1 MIINLFC
8 NISMQMSFVIIW
20 PSWNDDQH
28 SAEYVHPKGF
38 ENFVP
43 VQYWQWTVLLIDTQ
57 DRIPL
62 SPLNM
67 NSEKKAP
74 KLPRI
79 CYSHTSPAATGG
91 KLQNVW
97 LLLPQF
103 GSLYSSG
110 SACSKETN
118 FKFFHPLER
127 EGEWSNTSVM
137 FFYLPYISNLIINWQ
152 VGYAHINLL
161 VYIPV
166 IWM

>member
-1 MIINLFC
+1 MMINLFC

-20 PSWNDDQH
+20 PRRNEHQY
-28 SAEYVHPKGF
+28 SAGYVHPKGF
-38 ENFVP
+38 VNIVP
-43 VQYWQWTVLLIDTQ
+43 VQYSQWMVLLIDTQ

-62 SPLNM
+62 SPLNR

-74 KLPRI
+74 KLLHI

-127 EGEWSNTSVM
+127 EGEWSNTSV
-137 FFYLPYISNLIINWQ
+137 FFSLPYISNLIINWQ
-152 VGYAHINLL
+152 VGYANINFL

>member
-1 MIINLFC
+1 MSLITFLSFKIMIINLFC

-20 PSWNDDQH
+20 PRRNEHQY
-28 SAEYVHPKGF
+28 SAGYVHPKGF
-38 ENFVP
+38 VNIVP
-43 VQYWQWTVLLIDTQ
+43 VQYSQWMVLLIDTQ

-62 SPLNM
+62 SPLNR

-74 KLPRI
+74 KLLHI

-110 SACSKETN
+110 SACSKEAN
-118 FKFFHPLER
+118 FKFFIQWKGKENGVTHQLCFFIYLIFR
-127 EGEWSNTSVM
+127 IWS
-137 FFYLPYISNLIINWQ
+137 
-152 VGYAHINLL
+152 
-161 VYIPV
+161 
-166 IWM
+166 

>member
-1 MIINLFC
+1 MSLITFLSFKIMIINLFC

-20 PSWNDDQH
+20 PRRNEHQY
-28 SAEYVHPKGF
+28 SAGYVHPKGF
-38 ENFVP
+38 VNIVP
-43 VQYWQWTVLLIDTQ
+43 VQYSQWMVLLIDTQ

-110 SACSKETN
+110 SACSKEAN
-118 FKFFHPLER
+118 FKFFIQWKGKENGVTHQFFFLYLIFR
-127 EGEWSNTSVM
+127 IWS
-137 FFYLPYISNLIINWQ
+137 
-152 VGYAHINLL
+152 
-161 VYIPV
+161 
-166 IWM
+166 